1 MPKAQHVVKI
11 VTNAPAH
18 VFAPVT
24 SHPSGRGSYRNADVD
39 AGVVQPKAYD
49 VDREATFEALRGFI
63 DRREARLKE
72 ETKWLRQEDVDCV
85 LVDATFLPCK
95 AAERAGIPSVIISN
109 FTFDSCYS
117 YLSAP
122 PSALDTSDPIPPG
135 LLEVPVSLAISD
147 YASSS
152 LLLRL
157 PGAIPLPSYDTDV
170 PLPATTWVDFVNRKF
185 TDEIITLLD
194 RPAED
199 VPCNEHPHTLSP
211 STPSHR
217 AISPSS
223 SSALSALHSPPNST
237 TRPSTLQHHRVKRRV
252 VDTPLIVRPAAPEA
266 YSAPFRV
273 ELLQKM
279 GVPAEIATDEDTKV
293 LLVSFGGQSIPKP
306 QSPPISRTASSGGF
320 KRHERRTSVPEAL
333 AETKPQPDG
342 TLTPEIVQPP
352 PATDDQNALLPPGWI
367 ALVTGLSST
376 SREDLPP
383 RFYAPVL
390 DREKGQD
397 IYVPDLTACV
407 DIVLG
412 KLGYGTCS
420 ETVSTR
426 TPFIYGA
433 LARSSGSEILST

>member
-1 MPKAQHVVKI
+1 M
-11 VTNAPAH
+11 
-18 VFAPVT
+18 T

-49 VDREATFEALRGFI
+49 VDRQATYDALRGFI

-72 ETKWLRQEDVDCV
+72 ETKWLRKEDVDCV

-122 PSALDTSDPIPPG
+122 PTPLDPSDPIPAG
-135 LLEVPVSLAISD
+135 LLDVPVSLAISD

-157 PGAIPLPSYDTDV
+157 PGAIPLPAYDTDV
-170 PLPATTWVDFVNRKF
+170 PLPSTKWVDLELGRF
-185 TDEIITLLD
+185 TDEIGLILD
-194 RPAED
+194 RPVED
-199 VPCNEHPHTLSP
+199 IPCNEHPHALSP
-211 STPSHR
+211 STPTHR
-217 AISPSS
+217 AVSPVSG
-223 SSALSALHSPPNST
+223 SALTALHSPPNAT
-237 TRPSTLQHHRVKRRV
+237 TRPSTLQHHRIKRRV

-266 YSAPFRV
+266 YAPAFRTDILV
-273 ELLQKM
+273 KM
-279 GVPAEIATDEDTKV
+279 GVPAKVASDPDTRV

-306 QSPPISRTASSGGF
+306 QSPPISRTPSTGTFRKG
-320 KRHERRTSVPEAL
+320 HERRTSVPEAL
-333 AETKPQPDG
+333 AETKPSPGG
-342 TLTPEIVQPP
+342 TSGHLELVPP
-352 PATDDQNALLPPGWI
+352 PAATDNEDALLPPGWI
-367 ALVTGLSST
+367 AIVTGLAGSAK
-376 SREDLPP
+376 EDLPP

-390 DREKGQD
+390 DREAGQD
-397 IYVPDLTACV
+397 IYVPDLTAAV

-426 TPFIYGA
+426 TPFIYGT
-433 LARSSGSEILST
+433 SSWAFTLRLWPKC